1 MDMIFIRFFVFFQFN
16 YRQALV
22 FSNLF
27 IFPGP
32 EAEEVVAEEEQLGEA
47 AEVAE
52 MGEVAIPSVEHP

>member
-1 MDMIFIRFFVFFQFN
+1 MIFPID
-16 YRQALV
+16 RQALI

-32 EAEEVVAEEEQLGEA
+32 AAAEVAAEEEQLGEA

-52 MGEVAIPSVEHP
+52 MGEVAIPSEEHP